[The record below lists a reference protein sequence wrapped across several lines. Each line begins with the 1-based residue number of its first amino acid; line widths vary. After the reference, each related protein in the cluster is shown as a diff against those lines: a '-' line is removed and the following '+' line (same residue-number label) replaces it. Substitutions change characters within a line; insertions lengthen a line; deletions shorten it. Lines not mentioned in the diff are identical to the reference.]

1 MQSFAAD
8 AATRSFLAML
18 EPTGEYP
25 GGGPDWQISCA
36 ENAVIPNKLRELA
49 ETDRFTSLP

>member
-1 MQSFAAD
+1 
-8 AATRSFLAML
+8 LAML

-25 GGGPDWQISCA
+25 GGGPDWQISRA
-36 ENAVIPNKLRELA
+36 ENAVIPNKVGDLA